1 MNGTS
6 DVRVISRADSVGVA
20 IFVFAGVAI
29 AFWTVWQA
37 VVRIIELAR
46 ATDVPVSV
54 EFLGTPV
61 QASVSGT
68 SIPVDLDRGIVTIA
82 DLGTPGVV
90 TGILGQILFVVTI
103 VGVVFCLV
111 ALSAN
116 LMRARVFGRTNTVLV
131 MTGGIL
137 GLVGTAASAFCD
149 NMLANSA
156 MAQLVDGPDTAVIA
170 VEPFPFI
177 LAAFAVSIVGTVFV
191 VGARLQRETEGLV

>member
-1 MNGTS
+1 MNGTPEP
-6 DVRVISRADSVGVA
+6 RVISRADSVGVG
-20 IFVFAGVAI
+20 IFVLAGIAI

-37 VVRIIELAR
+37 VARIIELAR
-46 ATDVPVSV
+46 ATDVPVWV

-61 QASVSGT
+61 QAEVSGT
-68 SIPVDLDRGIVTIA
+68 SIPVDLDRGVVTIA
-82 DLGTPGVV
+82 SLDAPGVV
-90 TGILGQILFVVTI
+90 TGILGQVIFAATI

-116 LMRARVFGRTNTVLV
+116 LLRARVFGRVNTALV

-137 GLVGTAASAFCD
+137 GLIGTAASAFCD

-156 MAQLVDGPDTAVIA
+156 MAQLVEAPDTAVIS

-177 LAAFAVSIVGTVFV
+177 LAAFAISIVGTVFI